1 MTLNDRAQQYAL
13 ESKGVMR
20 VRYFQLLPGAG
31 CRGAPYVPG
40 MRLLTVLAATL
51 FAATTTDLAAQ
62 GAPGSPARPLAT
74 LRRTLDSL
82 ADAHRGVVG
91 YSITNLETG
100 EHLERRGDEPFSTAS
115 LIKVPILVALFD
127 LAEQQQLSLDD
138 PIVLTDLD
146 KVGGAGQLQYL
157 RTPLTLRL
165 WDVAWLMSTLSDN
178 TATNLVLDRIKIR
191 RVWQKMEALGLP
203 RTKVHSGSMT
213 RIASVAP
220 DSSARYGL
228 GVTTP
233 NEMAQLFTL
242 LAQGRAVSPKADSTM
257 LAILERNADDSKLMR
272 FNYGVRA
279 AHKTGDVDKS
289 RTDCGVLYLPA
300 RVVACVLTRDNVDT
314 RYWTDAEGNAVIAHI
329 GRAVTAHWGR

>member
-1 MTLNDRAQQYAL
+1 
-13 ESKGVMR
+13 
-20 VRYFQLLPGAG
+20 
-31 CRGAPYVPG
+31 
-40 MRLLTVLAATL
+40 MRLLPVLALAGALACLPPSASAGAQSVATL
-51 FAATTTDLAAQ
+51 K
-62 GAPGSPARPLAT
+62 
-74 LRRTLDSL
+74 RTLDSI

-91 YSITNLETG
+91 YSITNLETN

-115 LIKVPILVALFD
+115 LIKVPILVTLFD
-127 LAEQQQLSLDD
+127 LAEQRQLTLDD
-138 PIVLTDLD
+138 PIVLTEID
-146 KVGGAGQLQYL
+146 KVSGAGQLQFL

-220 DSSARYGL
+220 DSSAKYGL
-228 GVTTP
+228 GVTTA

-242 LAQGRAVSPKADSTM
+242 LAQGKAVSPRADSTM
-257 LAILERNADDSKLMR
+257 LDILTHNEDDSKLLR
-272 FNYGVRA
+272 FNYGLRA
-279 AHKTGDVDKS
+279 AHKTGDVDQS

-300 RVVACVLTRDNVDT
+300 RVVACVLTKENVDK
-314 RYWTDAEGNAVIAHI
+314 RYWTDSEGNAVIARI
-329 GRAVTAHWGR
+329 GAAIVAHWKR

>member
-1 MTLNDRAQQYAL
+1 
-13 ESKGVMR
+13 
-20 VRYFQLLPGAG
+20 
-31 CRGAPYVPG
+31 
-40 MRLLTVLAATL
+40 MRLLPVLAFAGALACLLPSASAGAQSVATL
-51 FAATTTDLAAQ
+51 K
-62 GAPGSPARPLAT
+62 
-74 LRRTLDSL
+74 RTLDSI

-91 YSITNLETG
+91 YSITNLETN

-115 LIKVPILVALFD
+115 LIKVPILVTLFD
-127 LAEQQQLSLDD
+127 LAEQRQLTLDD
-138 PIVLTDLD
+138 PIVLTEID
-146 KVGGAGQLQYL
+146 KVGGAGQLQFL

-220 DSSARYGL
+220 DSSAKYGL
-228 GVTTP
+228 GVTTA

-242 LAQGRAVSPKADSTM
+242 MAQGKAVSPRADSTM
-257 LAILERNADDSKLMR
+257 LDILTHNEDDSKLLR
-272 FNYGVRA
+272 FNYGLRA
-279 AHKTGDVDKS
+279 AHKTGDVDQS

-300 RVVACVLTRDNVDT
+300 RVVACVLTKDNVDK
-314 RYWTDAEGNAVIAHI
+314 RYWTDSEGNAVIARI
-329 GRAVTAHWGR
+329 GAAIVAHWKR

>member
-1 MTLNDRAQQYAL
+1 
-13 ESKGVMR
+13 
-20 VRYFQLLPGAG
+20 
-31 CRGAPYVPG
+31 
-40 MRLLTVLAATL
+40 MRLLPVLAFAGALACFLPSASASAQSVATL
-51 FAATTTDLAAQ
+51 K
-62 GAPGSPARPLAT
+62 
-74 LRRTLDSL
+74 RTLDSI

-91 YSITNLETG
+91 YSITNLETN

-115 LIKVPILVALFD
+115 LIKVPILVTLFD
-127 LAEQQQLSLDD
+127 LAEQRQLTLDD
-138 PIVLTDLD
+138 PIVLTEID
-146 KVGGAGQLQYL
+146 KVGGAGQLQFL

-220 DSSARYGL
+220 DSSAKYGL
-228 GVTTP
+228 GVTTA

-242 LAQGRAVSPKADSTM
+242 MAQGKAVSPRADSTM
-257 LAILERNADDSKLMR
+257 LDILTHNEDDSKLMR
-272 FNYGVRA
+272 FNYGLRA
-279 AHKTGDVDKS
+279 AHKTGDVDQS

-300 RVVACVLTRDNVDT
+300 RVVACVLTKDNVDK
-314 RYWTDAEGNAVIAHI
+314 RYWTDSEGNAVIARI
-329 GRAVTAHWGR
+329 GAAIVAHWKR

>member
-1 MTLNDRAQQYAL
+1 
-13 ESKGVMR
+13 
-20 VRYFQLLPGAG
+20 
-31 CRGAPYVPG
+31 
-40 MRLLTVLAATL
+40 MRLLPVLAFTL
-51 FAATTTDLAAQ
+51 LAALHGPARGAAQPRPPAATPA
-62 GAPGSPARPLAT
+62 PARSLAT
-74 LRRTLDSL
+74 LRRTLDSI
-82 ADAHRGVVG
+82 ADAHRGVGG
-91 YSITNLETG
+91 YSITNLETT
-100 EHLERRGDEPFSTAS
+100 EHLERLGDEPFSTAS
-115 LIKVPILVALFD
+115 LIKVPVLVALFD
-127 LAEQQQLSLDD
+127 LAAQRQLSLDD
-138 PIVLTDLD
+138 PVVLTEID

-220 DSSARYGL
+220 DSSAKYGL

-233 NEMAQLFTL
+233 NEMAQLFVL
-242 LAQGRAVSPKADSTM
+242 LAQGRAVNPGADSTM
-257 LAILERNADDSKLMR
+257 LAMLERNEDSSKLLR

-279 AHKTGDVDKS
+279 AHKTGDVDRS

-300 RVVACVLTRDNVDT
+300 RVVACVLTKENQDT
-314 RYWTDAEGNAVIAHI
+314 RYWTDAEGNAVIARI
-329 GRAVTAHWGR
+329 GQAIATHWRP